1 MCKHRYDFLL
11 HCDFYNELREELFT
25 FVFRTN
31 PTFCSYTD
39 ADKMKFLMRKEVV
52 KNTAQF
58 IQKAY
63 MKRRRA
69 LYK

>member
-1 MCKHRYDFLL
+1 MSFNVYEVQKGVLSIGYIS
-11 HCDFYNELREELFT
+11 
-25 FVFRTN
+25 TN

-39 ADKMKFLMRKEVV
+39 ADEMKFLMRREVV